1 MRRNV
6 DFSMTLTMLLS
17 LITLT
22 HFGIAESK
30 VYAKDRPETSQITTV
45 FVLRHADRDREGN
58 LTEEGKARAQDL
70 VHVIG
75 SVGIKGIYTT
85 DFDRTRGT
93 VQPLAVCL
101 GIQPESYGRSLKTL
115 AQEVMSRHRSYPSLI
130 VGHDSTLKP
139 TIEAL
144 IGREI
149 EQNIGVQ
156 FDDLHI
162 VTIDPS
168 GYGTVVSIK
177 YGKPLGR
184 MKCKK

>member
-1 MRRNV
+1 MLKNANFWV
-6 DFSMTLTMLLS
+6 ALTILLGSIVLTLFNLA
-17 LITLT
+17 
-22 HFGIAESK
+22 GSK
-30 VYAKDRPETSQITTV
+30 VYAQDRPETGHIKTI

-58 LTEEGKARAQDL
+58 LTEEGKARALDL
-70 VHVIG
+70 VHVVG

-101 GIQPESYGRSLKTL
+101 GIQPKIYGRNLKAL
-115 AQEVMSRHRSYPSLI
+115 AQEVMSRHRSDPSLI
-130 VGHDSTLKP
+130 VGHDSTLKL
-139 TIEAL
+139 IMEAL
-144 IGREI
+144 IDREI
-149 EQNIGVQ
+149 ERDIGVQ

-184 MKCKK
+184 MKCKN